1 MRSAAVWLVVS
12 FLAFLPQLVRVQVA
26 DADLWGRISVG
37 AVLLQAGHLPRV
49 DDFSYTANGAPWI
62 DHEWLSGVAFYT
74 ALDWFGEPGLLLLKY
89 ALVGAC
95 FLLVFALHGRGY
107 RVAPILTAAAL
118 AAASRGYLLGFLS
131 SVRCQA
137 FSFPLLLFF
146 VYVLESVRLER
157 LAPRQLTWLV
167 PAAALWANLHGGVA
181 MGLLAVATYGAA
193 ELAMGRHR
201 SALRMLALLPAMGVA
216 MALLNPYG
224 VEYLDFLG
232 MAWTLDR
239 AGISEWQPLF
249 AGGLHATNAAGAVIV
264 GLAGVLGIG
273 GVWDA
278 LRRRLGPAHGG
289 PTRPDALAPSALLG
303 LWIAMTLIAQRILPF
318 LTLTLVA
325 CLPVYARLWWPAS
338 GPLARAGVW
347 AANLSRTPIAGAVL
361 VVLLGGGVASWGW
374 LSNGRPLLASVLPS
388 ERTAPYARHFL
399 YPDGAVR
406 FLRDSPYAGNLL
418 NPFSQGEFL
427 YWVLYPKFRVA
438 IDGRFEEVYEGRHF
452 REAYDFYH
460 NLPRQPERVVEF
472 ANGSGADFVLFRT
485 TYRGLPVLARDPG
498 WVTIH
503 RDASFAVLARRELVE
518 RHPPAPPA
526 LPHAGDASTIADFFD
541 AGARRFA
548 DYP

>member
-1 MRSAAVWLVVS
+1 MRSAALWLLIG
-12 FLAFLPQLVRVQVA
+12 FLSFLPQLVRVQVA

-37 AVLLQAGHLPRV
+37 AVLFQAGHLPRV

-74 ALDWFGEPGLLLLKY
+74 ALDGFGEPGLLVLKY
-89 ALVGAC
+89 VLVGAC
-95 FLLVFALHGRGY
+95 FLLVFALHGRTY
-107 RVAPILTAAAL
+107 RVAPIVSAAATAAAGP
-118 AAASRGYLLGFLS
+118 GYLLGFLS

-137 FSFPLLLFF
+137 FSFPLLLLF
-146 VYVLESVRLER
+146 VYVLESVRVER
-157 LAPRQLTWLV
+157 LAPRRLIWLI

-181 MGLLAVATYGAA
+181 MGLLAVGSYAAA
-193 ELAMGRHR
+193 EVAMGRGR

-239 AGISEWQPLF
+239 TGISEWRPLF
-249 AGGLHATNAAGAVIV
+249 AGGLHAANAAGAVV
-264 GLAGVLGIG
+264 VALAGALAIG
-273 GVWDA
+273 GGWDA
-278 LRRRLGPAHGG
+278 ARRRLRRARPDPA
-289 PTRPDALAPSALLG
+289 RPDALAPSALLA
-303 LWIAMTLIAQRILPF
+303 LWIAMTLIAHRILPF

-325 CLPVYARLWWPAS
+325 FLPVYARLWWPSS
-338 GPLARAGVW
+338 GPLERARVGATR
-347 AANLSRTPIAGAVL
+347 LSRAPIAAAVL
-361 VVLLGGGVASWGW
+361 VLLLGVGAASWER
-374 LSNGRPLLASVLPS
+374 LSDGRPLLASVLPS
-388 ERTAPYARHFL
+388 ERTAPHARHFL

-406 FLRDSPYAGNLL
+406 FLRDSPYGGNLL

-438 IDGRFEEVYEGRHF
+438 IDGRFEEVYERRHF

-460 NLPRQPERVVEF
+460 RLPREPERVVEF
-472 ANGSGADFVLFRT
+472 ANRSGADFVLFRT

-503 RDASFAVLARRELVE
+503 RDASFAVLARREVVD
-518 RHPPAPPA
+518 RHPPAPAAPA
-526 LPHAGDASTIADFFD
+526 HRPSASTIADFFD
-541 AGARRFA
+541 AGARRFSA
-548 DYP
+548 YP